1 MKIRLR
7 YAVVVSA
14 LALLAACG
22 KKEEAVSTAPAAPA
36 VPAEEKV
43 LNVYNWT
50 NYIGETTIADFE
62 KETGIKVRYDNY
74 DSNETLEAKLL
85 TGSSD
90 YDVVVPTANFLERQI
105 KAGVYQK
112 LDKTKLTN
120 LGNMDP
126 DIMKRLQLH
135 DPGNEHAVDYMWGMT
150 GIGYNA
156 TKVKKL
162 LPNAPTDSWRLVFD
176 PAIAKALKPC
186 GIAILDS
193 ASEMT
198 YMTLAYLGK
207 DPNSQNPEDLKLVE
221 AALMKIRPFVKYVDS
236 SRYIDDLAAG
246 EICVAVGYNGDILQA
261 RATAIES
268 KSGADIKFVAPKEGT
283 IIWFDTLAI
292 PKAAPHPNNAHLFI
306 DYMMRPESIAAV
318 SDLKKYAN
326 GNTAATSHVA
336 EAVRNDPGIYPPAE
350 VRARLFPNLASSDEF
365 TRLQTGLWRKFTQG
379 Q

>member
-7 YAVVVSA
+7 YAVVVST

-22 KKEEAVSTAPAAPA
+22 KKEEAASTAPA

-50 NYIGETTIADFE
+50 NYIGETTVADFE
-62 KETGIKVRYDNY
+62 KETGIKVRYDTF

-120 LGNMDP
+120 IGNMDP

-150 GIGYNA
+150 GIGYNEA
-156 TKVKKL
+156 KVKKI

-176 PAIAKALKPC
+176 PTVAKALKSC

-261 RATAIES
+261 RATAVES

-292 PKAAPHPNNAHLFI
+292 PKGAPHPNNAHLFI

-326 GNTAATSHVA
+326 GNSAATSHVS
-336 EAVRNDPGIYPPAE
+336 EEVRNDPGIYPPTE

-365 TRLQTGLWRKFTQG
+365 TRMQTSLWRKFTQG

>member
-1 MKIRLR
+1 
-7 YAVVVSA
+7 VVVST

-22 KKEEAVSTAPAAPA
+22 KKEEAARTAPAA
-36 VPAEEKV
+36 PAEEKV
-43 LNVYNWT
+43 LNIYNWT

-62 KETGIKVRYDNY
+62 KETGIKVRYDTY

-120 LGNMDP
+120 IGNMDP

-150 GIGYNA
+150 GIGYNEA
-156 TKVKKL
+156 KVKKL

-176 PAIAKALKPC
+176 PAVAKVLKHC

-261 RATAIES
+261 RATAVES
-268 KSGADIKFVAPKEGT
+268 KTGADIKFVAPKEGT

-336 EAVRNDPGIYPPAE
+336 EAVRNDPGIYPPTE